1 MVMQVRVR
9 GVIYRD
15 AKEASAALGVTRNAV
30 YSAINRGDPDAIGLK
45 RRGSINAAIE
55 ANKKPIQIAGVHF
68 PIRED
73 ERPVHKPT
81 KAFSASPQ
89 AVEKALANMLREK
102 LEAIRK

>member
-68 PIRED
+68 PSRVELARTVGMAAKDVCAALKAGPRAYRNLENRVRE
-73 ERPVHKPT
+73 
-81 KAFSASPQ
+81 
-89 AVEKALANMLREK
+89 ALT
-102 LEAIRK
+102 

>member
-1 MVMQVRVR
+1 MKRTITKDMLQ
-9 GVIYRD
+9 
-15 AKEASAALGVTRNAV
+15 AAADKGWNQLQTSKHYGFSHSSIRNACERHGV
-30 YSAINRGDPDAIGLK
+30 NLQYSKFSR
-45 RRGSINAAIE
+45 
-55 ANKKPIQIAGVHF
+55 F
-68 PIRED
+68 RED